1 MFRLYMLR
9 AETYSIHNDLSHNKP
24 LNFLILTQI
33 LFKRCA
39 EKHISN
45 FTSETSHD
53 YWFSLLAREILYE
66 NSKKIKHPK

>member
-1 MFRLYMLR
+1 MLR
-9 AETYSIHNDLSHNKP
+9 LETYSIHNDLSHNKP

-33 LFKRCA
+33 LFKRHA

-45 FTSETSHD
+45 FTSETIHD
-53 YWFSLLAREILYE
+53 YRFSFLAREILSE

>member
-1 MFRLYMLR
+1 MLR
-9 AETYSIHNDLSHNKP
+9 LETYSIHNDLSHNKP

-33 LFKRCA
+33 LFKRHD

-45 FTSETSHD
+45 FTSETNHD
-53 YWFSLLAREILYE
+53 YRFSFLAREILSE